1 MRNLRNRVQLIG
13 NVGKEPQ
20 VRTFESGKT
29 MASFSLATTET
40 YLDQNGKK
48 VEDTQ
53 WHQVIAWGKTAN
65 FIESYL
71 DKGNRV
77 AIDGKLIHR
86 SYNDKDGTTKYIT
99 EVLVNEIML
108 LTAKPVEA

>member
-1 MRNLRNRVQLIG
+1 MKNLRNRVQLIG

-20 VRTFESGKT
+20 VKSFESGKT
-29 MASFSLATTET
+29 MASFSLATSERFT
-40 YLDQNGKK
+40 DQNGKR

-53 WHQVIAWGKTAN
+53 WHQVVAWGKTAN

-86 SYNDKDGTTKYIT
+86 SYNDKDGATRYIT

-108 LTAKPVEA
+108 LTAKPAEV